1 MGSKVILI
9 VTDSLGVGAMPDAA
23 EYGDAGA
30 DTFGHIW
37 QHCGRIDMPNLLRIG
52 WGNMPEVSFHDL
64 AIYDPEANVGKCAEA
79 SKGKDTTTGHWEIAG
94 VQLAHA
100 FPTFPNGFPQ
110 DFIEKFEQ
118 AVGRGTLGNKPAS
131 GTAILDELGEEHLK
145 TGKLIVYT
153 SADSVFQI
161 AANEAIVPL
170 EELYRDCRIAREMLT
185 GELEVGRVIARPFV
199 GDHAGAFK
207 RTGARRDF
215 SAQPPTTMCDIL
227 AENGKTVYGVG
238 KIEDIFDHRGI
249 TKSNHAAGNP
259 ACMQATFEAMD
270 EDFDGLLFVNLVD
283 FDMVYGHR
291 RDVKGYAA
299 ALEAFDAQLPQIQAK
314 MGEDDLL
321 IITADHG
328 CDPCHSGTD
337 HTREHTPLLVWSK
350 KMQGGANL
358 GVRATY
364 ADISAT
370 VLDYFGLAN
379 PLHGVSFLKEL
390 K

>member
-1 MGSKVILI
+1 MAKRVFII
-9 VTDSLGVGAMPDAA
+9 VLDSFGIGEMPDAA
-23 EYGDAGA
+23 RFGDVGSNTLGA
-30 DTFGHIW
+30 IVKSPKYHTPTLQKLGLFNIEGVV
-37 QHCGRIDMPNLLRIG
+37 CGRRAEAPLASFARLE
-52 WGNMPEVSFHDL
+52 EVS
-64 AIYDPEANVGKCAEA
+64 N
-79 SKGKDTTTGHWEIAG
+79 GKDTTTGHWEIAG
-94 VQLAHA
+94 VQLAQA

-110 DFIEKFEQ
+110 DFIERFEK

-131 GTAILDELGEEHLK
+131 GTAILDELGEEHIK

-161 AANEAIVPL
+161 AANEAVVPL
-170 EELYRDCRIAREMLT
+170 EELYRDCQIARELLT

-215 SAQPPTTMCDIL
+215 SAQPPQTMCDIL
-227 AENGKTVYGVG
+227 KENGKTVYGVG

-299 ALEAFDAQLPQIQAK
+299 ALETFDAQLPEIQAK

-321 IITADHG
+321 MITADHG

-337 HTREHTPLLVWSK
+337 HTREHTPLLVWSR
-350 KMQGGANL
+350 KMQGGVNL

-379 PLHGVSFLKEL
+379 PLRGTSFLEEL